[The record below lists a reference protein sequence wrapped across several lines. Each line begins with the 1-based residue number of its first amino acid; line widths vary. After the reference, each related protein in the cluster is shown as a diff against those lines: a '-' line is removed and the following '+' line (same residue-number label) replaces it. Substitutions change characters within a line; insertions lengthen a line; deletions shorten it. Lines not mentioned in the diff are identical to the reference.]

1 MGEAMGNDAL
11 IMPFISSANIACG
24 YHAGD
29 EETIRITSELAIR
42 NNVAIGAHPSFP
54 DWENFGRRE
63 MNSSPDE
70 IYQLVIAQLTSFT
83 KIIKASGGTL
93 HHVKPHGALYNM
105 SAKDPAIAKAIARAV
120 FDFDRSAIL
129 FGLSGSPSTKQAES
143 MKLKTANEVFADRT
157 FQDDGTLTP
166 RSQPNAV
173 LEETGKMVNQVLQM
187 ITEKKVTTVNGKNIS
202 VRVDTICVH
211 GDGKNAFRFAK
222 SIYEHLKERNIDIK
236 AI

>member
-1 MGEAMGNDAL
+1 MGEGMGNDDQ

-29 EETIRITSELAIR
+29 EDTIKITSELAIR

-54 DWENFGRRE
+54 DREHFGRKE

-70 IYQLVIAQLTSFT
+70 IYDMVSAQLSSFT
-83 KIIKASGGTL
+83 KIIKALGGAV

-105 SAKDPAIAKAIARAV
+105 SAKDPEIAKAIARAV
-120 FDFDRSAIL
+120 FDFDSSAIL
-129 FGLSGSPSTKQAES
+129 FGLTGSQSMKQAAS

-166 RSQPNAV
+166 RSHPNAV
-173 LEETGKMVNQVLQM
+173 LEITEQMIIQVLQM
-187 ITEKKVTTVNGKNIS
+187 ITGKNVTTVNGKNIS
-202 VRVDTICVH
+202 VRVDTICLH
-211 GDGKNAFRFAK
+211 GDGKNAFEFAR